1 MCETIRFK
9 YLAPGFTGGLC
20 VLSLFVT
27 FIFTSPV
34 FADDLYDIFRN
45 PPAEERPFF
54 HWDWPAKVP
63 GEEEI
68 IRQLDVFKNSGFGG
82 VEIAPAGITLATA
95 KSLKFAADEARKRE
109 LLVDLALT
117 WPLTSPSLDLDECAK
132 KITLDKKFLKGPMQ
146 FHADVN
152 DLINPAVNHSGSRL
166 MFLRLISLD
175 IKRFTAGGEFIDQVK
190 QNGSID
196 FNIPDGNY
204 ALYIGVLSRQTA
216 INNQQSV
223 IDPLNGQVVEK
234 YFNNLSAA
242 LAPSFGGN
250 LGDTLHA
257 ISFNK
262 FEPAGT
268 NWTSDFE
275 QQFVKR
281 RGYNLINCLP
291 VIFDNNITDYNT
303 DFYETIRQKRYDF
316 YITLTELLNERF
328 LAVFNDFC
336 RGNGV
341 LARFELP
348 ENSVFPDLP
357 DANLPFDIALS
368 KIVSNPREHNFIVST
383 TGHFA
388 VQPQTTCRFSDDPC
402 LPENQPYFFG
412 IHDIAF
418 VSGINQF
425 ICTRRNSG
433 PGSYIDRNARLC
445 AVFRNS
451 RLNIRPTV
459 EISPANPS
467 LLFIS
472 YVSGNRDIFF
482 FTNIDRSRP
491 LSFNARFETGDKI
504 PWLWNP
510 LTGSRNL
517 FHSGSSRNSLDIELD
532 HLDSILLVFEPNLP
546 DNPPALNIN

>member
-1 MCETIRFK
+1 MKLFNRGTHRRIYF
-9 YLAPGFTGGLC
+9 
-20 VLSLFVT
+20 LSLFVT
-27 FIFTSPV
+27 FVFASPV
-34 FADDLYDIFRN
+34 FADDMYDIFRN
-45 PPAEERPFF
+45 PPAEARPFF
-54 HWDWPAKVP
+54 HWDWPVKVP
-63 GEEEI
+63 GDEEI
-68 IRQLDVFKNSGFGG
+68 IRQLNVFKNSGFGG
-82 VEIAPAGITLATA
+82 VEIAPAGITPATA
-95 KSLKFAADEARKRE
+95 KSLKFAADEAKKRE
-109 LLVDLALT
+109 LLVDLALP
-117 WPLTSPSLDLDECAK
+117 WPLTAPSLEPNEYAK
-132 KITLDKKFLKGPMQ
+132 TITLDK
-146 FHADVN
+146 
-152 DLINPAVNHSGSRL
+152 
-166 MFLRLISLD
+166 
-175 IKRFTAGGEFIDQVK
+175 
-190 QNGSID
+190 
-196 FNIPDGNY
+196 
-204 ALYIGVLSRQTA
+204 
-216 INNQQSV
+216 
-223 IDPLNGQVVEK
+223 K

-250 LGDTLHA
+250 LGDSLHA

-262 FEPAGT
+262 
-268 NWTSDFE
+268 SD
-275 QQFVKR
+275 
-281 RGYNLINCLP
+281 
-291 VIFDNNITDYNT
+291 
-303 DFYETIRQKRYDF
+303 
-316 YITLTELLNERF
+316 LLNERF

-388 VQPQTTCRFSDDPC
+388 VQPLTTCRFSDDPC